1 MPKGLP
7 LGRQSLLSA
16 KKGFRMVDLLEL
28 HKYFLSSHL
37 KPGGVAADFTMGNG
51 NDTLWL
57 SRTVGEEG
65 HVYAF
70 DVQLQALRHTAER
83 LRREH
88 APANCTLILD
98 SHSNLKKYIREP
110 LCAGMF
116 NLGYLPGS
124 NKVRTTRCTTTG
136 KAVEDAI
143 ELLVPGGGLLIAVYP
158 GHEEGRLEG
167 EMLRELLS
175 AYSRFVYSVSEF
187 RIINSPE
194 SPFFF
199 LVERSERR

>member
-1 MPKGLP
+1 
-7 LGRQSLLSA
+7 
-16 KKGFRMVDLLEL
+16 
-28 HKYFLSSHL
+28 
-37 KPGGVAADFTMGNG
+37 
-51 NDTLWL
+51 
-57 SRTVGEEG
+57 
-65 HVYAF
+65 
-70 DVQLQALRHTAER
+70 
-83 LRREH
+83 
-88 APANCTLILD
+88 
-98 SHSNLKKYIREP
+98 
-110 LCAGMF
+110 MF

-187 RIINSPE
+187 R
-194 SPFFF
+194 
-199 LVERSERR
+199 R

>member
-1 MPKGLP
+1 
-7 LGRQSLLSA
+7 
-16 KKGFRMVDLLEL
+16 MVDLLEL

-124 NKVRTTRCTTTG
+124 NKVRT
-136 KAVEDAI
+136 
-143 ELLVPGGGLLIAVYP
+143 
-158 GHEEGRLEG
+158 
-167 EMLRELLS
+167 
-175 AYSRFVYSVSEF
+175 
-187 RIINSPE
+187 
-194 SPFFF
+194 
-199 LVERSERR
+199 ERPWRTP